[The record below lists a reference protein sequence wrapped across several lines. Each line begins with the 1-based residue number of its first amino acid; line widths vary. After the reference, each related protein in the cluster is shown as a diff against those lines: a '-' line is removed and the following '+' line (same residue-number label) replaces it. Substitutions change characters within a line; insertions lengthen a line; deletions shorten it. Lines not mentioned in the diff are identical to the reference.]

1 MATFVKVAKR
11 TDIADGGRMSVEVDG
26 WAILVFRIG
35 DDVYAVEDVCTH
47 DGQPLT
53 EGALVAGA
61 VECPRHGARF
71 DVRTGKALCMPAVE
85 PVRVYNVRIAGD
97 DIEVETP
104 GS

>member
-26 WAILVFRIG
+26 RAILVFRIG